1 MNFFWK
7 IFFSTIL
14 IAAVTFSTGSFY
26 LIDLQFRSALNRE
39 ITAAYEEND
48 ILCYSLNRELETIQY
63 QPIYDYSVES
73 NKTLITV
80 RDNIILRVAQSVTI
94 NTSKGTIPFRLNDSA
109 FQTVFSSSN
118 IDIDNLIL
126 KQLSNN
132 KKGYEIVESGS
143 HYYIHAAG
151 PLTVQNEV
159 MYLENFRDITF
170 LFENR
175 SEQYHSFYYLML
187 VMILASGTVV
197 FIVSRWLTKPLKKLS
212 RATKQLANG
221 NFDQRVMIQSRDE
234 IGKLS
239 NDFNKMAV
247 KLEQMVEE
255 LKEASRRQ
263 EDFVG
268 SFAHELKTP
277 LTSMIGYA
285 DMLRSK
291 KMDQEQIVVAANYI
305 FEEGK
310 RLESLSMKL
319 MDMIILKNQD
329 FTMKHIP
336 VREFFREIQGVMLP
350 VLLKDNI
357 DLTISVEDAILR
369 IEPDLM
375 KTVLINLLDNARKSI
390 DQSGRISLSGKCSS
404 DNYLIVVQDTGKGM
418 EQSELSK
425 ITEAFY
431 MVDKSRARAQ
441 GGAGLGLAICS
452 EILKLHEAEMDFQSG
467 PGKGTRVTI
476 QMKGVKRN
484 E

>member
-7 IFFSTIL
+7 VFFSTIL

-26 LIDLQFRSALNRE
+26 LIDLQFRSALKRE

-63 QPIYDYSVES
+63 QLIYDNSVES
-73 NKTLITV
+73 KKILIAS
-80 RDNIILRVAQSVTI
+80 RNNIILRVAQSVTI

-118 IDIDNLIL
+118 IEIDNLIL

-132 KKGYEIVESGS
+132 KKGYELVESDS

-151 PLTVQNEV
+151 PLIVQDEV

-170 LFENR
+170 LFDNR

-239 NDFNKMAV
+239 NDFNKMAI

-255 LKEASRRQ
+255 LKDASRRQ

-291 KMDQEQIVVAANYI
+291 KMDQEQIVLSANYI

-319 MDMIILKNQD
+319 MDMIVLKKQD
-329 FTMKHIP
+329 FTMKPISVRDLFQEVQGIMIP
-336 VREFFREIQGVMLP
+336 VLEQENVEL
-350 VLLKDNI
+350 VV
-357 DLTISVEDAILR
+357 SAEDATIR
-369 IEPDLM
+369 VEEDLL

-390 DQSGRISLSGKCSS
+390 DYSGRISLSGKWSL
-404 DNYLIVVQDTGKGM
+404 DHYLIMVQDTGKGM

-425 ITEAFY
+425 ITDAFY

-452 EILKLHEAEMDFQSG
+452 EILKLHEAEMEFQSS
-467 PGKGTRVTI
+467 PGKGTCVTI
-476 QMKGVKRN
+476 KIKGVKN
-484 E
+484 YV